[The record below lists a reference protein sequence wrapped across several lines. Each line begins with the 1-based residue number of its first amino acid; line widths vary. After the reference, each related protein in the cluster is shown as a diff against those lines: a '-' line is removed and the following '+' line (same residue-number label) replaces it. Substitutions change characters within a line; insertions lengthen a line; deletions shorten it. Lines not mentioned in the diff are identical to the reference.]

1 MCFFQPETGKF
12 DPVSAFLEWLKNLL
26 ILVNLL
32 QKNPLSCYSPYRT
45 RMLFFFFFPVVT
57 KTDPAK
63 KSEKIDYAVYLDW
76 KQVFFSQMFVVTNL
90 RANIL
95 KHRKNPLSSWASL
108 VHCHILFIILL
119 QTFPKST
126 VSSLLYSHC
135 HKKNQPKQ
143 T

>member
-32 QKNPLSCYSPYRT
+32 QKKPSFLLQPLQNKNVI
-45 RMLFFFFFPVVT
+45 FFFFFPVVT

-76 KQVFFSQMFVVTNL
+76 KQVFFS
-90 RANIL
+90 
-95 KHRKNPLSSWASL
+95 
-108 VHCHILFIILL
+108 
-119 QTFPKST
+119 
-126 VSSLLYSHC
+126 
-135 HKKNQPKQ
+135 
-143 T
+143 